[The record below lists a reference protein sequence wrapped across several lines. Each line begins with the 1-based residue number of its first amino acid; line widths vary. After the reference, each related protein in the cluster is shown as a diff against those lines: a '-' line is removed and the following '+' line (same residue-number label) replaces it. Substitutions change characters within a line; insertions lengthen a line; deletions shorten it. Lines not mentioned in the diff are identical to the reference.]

1 MLTRL
6 RKVIQPALSTLG
18 ISFSKINPSPN
29 FWTAI
34 GLVFSLLAGYLFYTG
49 YGAYAGISVL
59 VSGFMDVVDGSVA
72 RATGKVS
79 RKGGFIDSNLDRL
92 GESVIYLSLLLYG
105 FSTTEPVFFVLV
117 SSLALTF
124 SLLVSYSRSRAEAA
138 GIKAEGVG
146 YGERAERLI
155 ILSISS
161 ISGLLFYGL
170 VIVVAL
176 AVITYAQRLYVY
188 SLRLDQSERV

>member
-6 RKVIQPALSTLG
+6 RKAIQPALSTLG
-18 ISFSKINPSPN
+18 NSFSKVSPSPN

-34 GLVFSLLAGYLFYTG
+34 GFVLSLLAGYLFYMG
-49 YGAYAGISVL
+49 YEAYAGISVL
-59 VSGFMDVVDGSVA
+59 ASGFMDVVDGSVA

-92 GESVIYLSLLLYG
+92 GESIIYLSLLLYG
-105 FSTTEPVFFVLV
+105 FSTAEPVFFVFV

-155 ILSISS
+155 ILSVSS
-161 ISGLLFYGL
+161 ISGFLVYGL
-170 VIVVAL
+170 LIVTAV